1 MQEFNPAIAMKIK
14 ICGMKFPENIEEI
27 GALQP
32 DFMGFIFYPKSKR
45 FVGDDF
51 SPKSLEKLPETIKK
65 VSVFVNED
73 VNRILEI
80 QRQFSFDFVQ
90 LHGNEAVSEC
100 EFLKENNIKIIK
112 AFSIDETFNFEVL
125 NAYEMVCDYFLFDTK
140 TPDFGGSGKIFNW
153 QLLENY
159 KLEKPFFLSGGLNLE
174 SIEKIR
180 KLNYPQL
187 IGLDFN
193 SQLEDEDLKKNKEKV
208 TGVIRE
214 TRTI

>member
-1 MQEFNPAIAMKIK
+1 
-14 ICGMKFPENIEEI
+14 MKFPDNIAEI

-32 DFMGFIFYPKSKR
+32 DFMGFIFYPNSKR
-45 FVGDDF
+45 FVGTDF
-51 SPKSLEKLPETIKK
+51 SHKSLEKLPEAIKK
-65 VSVFVNED
+65 VAVFVNED
-73 VNRILEI
+73 VNRMVEI
-80 QRQFSFDFVQ
+80 QKQFSFDFVQ
-90 LHGNEAVSEC
+90 LHGSESVTDC
-100 EFLKENNIKIIK
+100 EFLQSKNIKIIK
-112 AFSIDETFNFEVL
+112 AFSIDETFDFDIL
-125 NAYEMVCDYFLFDTK
+125 NAYELVCDYFLFDTK

-159 KLEKPFFLSGGLNLE
+159 KLNKPFFISGGLNLE
-174 SIEKIR
+174 TIEKIR

-208 TGVIRE
+208 TEVIRE

>member
-1 MQEFNPAIAMKIK
+1 
-14 ICGMKFPENIEEI
+14 MKFPDNVTQV
-27 GALQP
+27 GALEP
-32 DFMGFIFYPKSKR
+32 DFMGFIFYSKSRRFVENHFSIESIQHLPKS
-45 FVGDDF
+45 
-51 SPKSLEKLPETIKK
+51 IKK
-65 VSVFVNED
+65 VGVFVNESTEI
-73 VNRILEI
+73 ILEKVNKYKL
-80 QRQFSFDFVQ
+80 QMVQ
-90 LHGNEAVSEC
+90 LHGNESVSEC

-112 AFSIDETFNFEVL
+112 AFSIDETFDFDIL
-125 NAYEMVCDYFLFDTK
+125 NAYEIVCDYFLFDTK

-159 KLEKPFFLSGGLNLE
+159 KLNKPFFLSGGLNLE

-208 TGVIRE
+208 TEVIRE

>member
-1 MQEFNPAIAMKIK
+1 
-14 ICGMKFPENIEEI
+14 MKFPDNITQV
-27 GALQP
+27 GALEP
-32 DFMGFIFYPKSKR
+32 DFMGFIFYSKSRR

-51 SPKSLEKLPETIKK
+51 LPKSLEKLPETIKK
-65 VSVFVNED
+65 VAVFVNED

-80 QRQFSFDFVQ
+80 QKQFSFDFVQ
-90 LHGNEAVSEC
+90 LHGNESVSEC

-125 NAYEMVCDYFLFDTK
+125 KAYEIVCDYFLFDTK

-153 QLLENY
+153 KLLENY
-159 KLEKPFFLSGGLNLE
+159 KLNKPFFLSGGLNLE
-174 SIEKIR
+174 SIEKIK

-193 SQLEDEDLKKNKEKV
+193 SQLEDQDLKKNKEKV
-208 TGVIRE
+208 TEVIRE

>member
-1 MQEFNPAIAMKIK
+1 MSQQPSTNNYQLKVCGLTKINQIQELISLNV
-14 ICGMKFPENIEEI
+14 
-27 GALQP
+27 
-32 DFMGFIFYPKSKR
+32 DFLGFIFYEKSPRYVLHHLSLKEIAEIPH
-45 FVGDDF
+45 FGKVG
-51 SPKSLEKLPETIKK
+51 
-65 VSVFVNED
+65 VFVNGSIKAI
-73 VNRILEI
+73 VEI
-80 QRQFSFDFVQ
+80 TTESQLDIIQ

-112 AFSIDETFNFEVL
+112 AFSIDETFNFDIL
-125 NAYEMVCDYFLFDTK
+125 NAYEIVCDYFLFDTK

-193 SQLEDEDLKKNKEKV
+193 SQLENEDLKKNKEKV
-208 TGVIRE
+208 TEVIRE

>member
-1 MQEFNPAIAMKIK
+1 
-14 ICGMKFPENIEEI
+14 MKFPENIAEI
-27 GALQP
+27 SALQP
-32 DFMGFIFYPKSKR
+32 DFMGFIFYPNSKR
-45 FVGDDF
+45 FVGVDF

-65 VSVFVNED
+65 VAVFVNED

-90 LHGNEAVSEC
+90 LHGNESVSEC

-140 TPDFGGSGKIFNW
+140 TPGFGGSGKIFNW

-208 TGVIRE
+208 TEVIRE

>member
-1 MQEFNPAIAMKIK
+1 MQEFKSAIAMKIK

-32 DFMGFIFYPKSKR
+32 DFMGFIFYSKSKR
-45 FVGDDF
+45 FVTEDF
-51 SPKSLEKLPETIKK
+51 ALEFIQNLPKSIQK
-65 VSVFVNED
+65 VGVFVNE
-73 VNRILEI
+73 NPEIILEKVNKYKLEM
-80 QRQFSFDFVQ
+80 VQ
-90 LHGNEAVSEC
+90 LHGNESVSEC

-140 TPDFGGSGKIFNW
+140 TPGFGGSGKIFNW

-193 SQLEDEDLKKNKEKV
+193 SQLENEDLKKNKEKV
-208 TGVIRE
+208 TEVIRE
-214 TRTI
+214 IRTI

>member
-1 MQEFNPAIAMKIK
+1 
-14 ICGMKFPENIEEI
+14 MKFPDNITQV
-27 GALQP
+27 GALEP
-32 DFMGFIFYPKSKR
+32 DFMGFIFYPNSKR
-45 FVGDDF
+45 FVGVDF
-51 SPKSLEKLPETIKK
+51 LPKSLEKLPETIKK
-65 VSVFVNED
+65 VAVFVNED

-80 QRQFSFDFVQ
+80 QKQFSFDFVQ
-90 LHGNEAVSEC
+90 LHGNESVSEC

-112 AFSIDETFNFEVL
+112 AFSIDETFNFDIL
-125 NAYEMVCDYFLFDTK
+125 NAYEIVCDYFLFDTK

-193 SQLEDEDLKKNKEKV
+193 SQLENEDLKKNKEKV
-208 TGVIRE
+208 TEVIRE

>member
-1 MQEFNPAIAMKIK
+1 
-14 ICGMKFPENIEEI
+14 MKFPDNITQV
-27 GALQP
+27 GALEP
-32 DFMGFIFYPKSKR
+32 DFMGFIFYSKSRR
-45 FVGDDF
+45 FVGNHF
-51 SPKSLEKLPETIKK
+51 SIESIQYLPKSIKK
-65 VSVFVNED
+65 VGVFVNESPEI
-73 VNRILEI
+73 ILEKVNKYKLNI
-80 QRQFSFDFVQ
+80 VQ
-90 LHGNEAVSEC
+90 LHGNELVTDC

-112 AFSIDETFNFEVL
+112 AFSIDESFDFDIL
-125 NAYEMVCDYFLFDTK
+125 NDYEIVCDYFLFDTK

-208 TGVIRE
+208 TEVIRE